1 MFLMKIQTSIK
12 QIFVSQTR
20 IKLINILFYKPDEIY
35 FVRQLVRLTGEEINS
50 VRRELENLKKAGIVE
65 FEWRSNKLFYWANKT
80 SPLFYDL
87 LVLANKNS
95 GLGLKLQNKNE
106 SLGNI
111 KLVLYNYKFAVND
124 HRNPDQIDLII
135 VGDVSLKEVA
145 TFLDQE
151 EEERGHEIN
160 YMVMDKSE
168 FQLRKQKRDQFIV
181 DFFLN
186 CPVVIIGSSS
196 EIANI

>member
-20 IKLINILFYKPDEIY
+20 IKLINILFYKPNEIY

-50 VRRELENLKKAGIVE
+50 VRRELENLKKAGIIE
-65 FEWRSNKLFYWANKT
+65 SEWRSNKLFYWANKN

-87 LVLANKNS
+87 LILANKNS

-151 EEERGHEIN
+151 EEDRGHEIN

>member
-1 MFLMKIQTSIK
+1 MKIQTSIK

-145 TFLDQE
+145 TFLTQE

>member
-87 LVLANKNS
+87 LILANKNS

>member
-12 QIFVSQTR
+12 QIFVSKTR

-106 SLGNI
+106 NLGNI

>member
-1 MFLMKIQTSIK
+1 MKIQTSIK

>member
-145 TFLDQE
+145 TFLTQE

>member
-50 VRRELENLKKAGIVE
+50 VRRELENLKKAGIIE

>member
-20 IKLINILFYKPDEIY
+20 IKLINILFYKPNEIY

-50 VRRELENLKKAGIVE
+50 VRRELENLKKAGIIE
-65 FEWRSNKLFYWANKT
+65 SEWRSNKLFYWANKN

-111 KLVLYNYKFAVND
+111 KLVLYNYKFTVND

-151 EEERGHEIN
+151 EEDRGHEIN

>member
-87 LVLANKNS
+87 LILANKNS

-145 TFLDQE
+145 TFLTQE